1 MKKEYKSP
9 QMKILIATFRNHL
22 AIESLVVG
30 SDVVPIQGAKDGS
43 IYGFEDNEYNY
54 PNKVNVWK

>member
-30 SDVVPIQGAKDGS
+30 SDEVPYQGAKDGS
-43 IYGFEDNEYNY
+43 IYGFEDNEDNY